1 MFFFVFRAEY
11 YWLSYKIVFTLIS
24 SFIFITFLISFIL
37 ELRIF
42 INESVQNS
50 AKPFIIFMYVSLR
63 LLLIFIFHYYRFF
76 SIIFLI
82 CIFINS
88 FLEYCQFIL
97 FFYVHVH
104 LKLMSTQ
111 IIRQTFSLSAKYY
124 HFIWIVDNTFSYIFV
139 LTGLV

>member
-1 MFFFVFRAEY
+1 MLLVKIKLVSLLCFFFVFRAEY

-111 IIRQTFSLSAKYY
+111 IIRQTFSLSGKYY
-124 HFIWIVDNTFSYIFV
+124 HFI
-139 LTGLV
+139 

>member
-111 IIRQTFSLSAKYY
+111 IIRQTFSLSGKYY
-124 HFIWIVDNTFSYIFV
+124 HFI
-139 LTGLV
+139 

>member
-111 IIRQTFSLSAKYY
+111 IISQTFSLSAKYY
-124 HFIWIVDNTFSYIFV
+124 HFT
-139 LTGLV
+139 